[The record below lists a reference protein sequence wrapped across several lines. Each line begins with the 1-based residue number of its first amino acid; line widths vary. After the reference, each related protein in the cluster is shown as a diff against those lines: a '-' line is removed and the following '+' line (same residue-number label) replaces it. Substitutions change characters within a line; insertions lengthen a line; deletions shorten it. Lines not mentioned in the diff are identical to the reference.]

1 MTRFKIV
8 DRLTERNSIDS
19 PVFET
24 DNEEV
29 ALTKLME
36 IRQENKS
43 PANYVLIDLWRNRQI
58 VA

>member
-1 MTRFKIV
+1 MARFRIV
-8 DRLTERNSIDS
+8 DRLTELNRIDS
-19 PVFET
+19 PVFKS

-29 ALTKLME
+29 ALTKLKE
-36 IRQENKS
+36 IRQGNKG